1 MLVKMMPLKK
11 KRGFTL
17 VELIVVIAI
26 VGVLAAIIIPVVT
39 GYVDKANRA
48 NDKTMAKHIHDR
60 AQIVMTE
67 DFDAFKSFRSHNSGN
82 DVALTAPQAH

>member
-1 MLVKMMPLKK
+1 MHDDITIKEEKQRSVVREGRFMLVKMMPLKK

-17 VELIVVIAI
+17 VELIVVIEI

-48 NDKTMAKHIHDR
+48 NDKTMAKHIHDH
-60 AQIVMTE
+60 
-67 DFDAFKSFRSHNSGN
+67 SN
-82 DVALTAPQAH
+82 DGGL